1 MRLYYWKRMT
11 ELFLTGYSKIN
22 KTGAYA
28 ADRLVVTNHTANT
41 PDFLK
46 NTYKQSG
53 MDYPKFYKMDSQ
65 SKLGLLAAE
74 LLLKDTA
81 FLEKH
86 SDETIGMILS
96 NAAGSEDSDNNFFAT
111 ITGTDNY
118 FPSPALFVY
127 TLPNIVAGEL
137 CIKYKIKGE
146 NNFFLTENFD
156 ADLLHLNISNLMKY
170 TNTKACIGGWVN
182 YKEETA
188 DAFLFTVELVPGK
201 DSQLLNSELLN
212 QLYFN

>member
-1 MRLYYWKRMT
+1 MT

-22 KTGAYA
+22 KNGAYA
-28 ADRLVVTNHTANT
+28 ADKLVVTNFTANA
-41 PDFLK
+41 PEFLK
-46 NTYKQSG
+46 NIYEQSA

-74 LLLKDTA
+74 LLIKDNVL
-81 FLEKH
+81 LEKYPG
-86 SDETIGMILS
+86 EAIGIILS
-96 NAAGSEDSDNNFFAT
+96 NTAGSEDSDRNFFAT
-111 ITGTDNY
+111 ISGSGNY

-146 NNFFLTENFD
+146 NNFFITECFD
-156 ADLLHLNISNLMKY
+156 ADLLCLNITNLMNY
-170 TNTKACIGGWVN
+170 TNTKACISGWIN
-182 YKEETA
+182 YKEEIP
-188 DAFLFTVELVPGK
+188 DAFLFTVELVAGK
-201 DSQLLNSELLN
+201 DKQLLKSELLN